1 MGQLITIVGVAGIY
15 ALLALGLV
23 LVYRTSRVL
32 NLAHGEMAILLGYI
46 AVAIASASVPAPFAL
61 LAAVL
66 IGGALGWCVFRLCMQ
81 HIMAEPPHVG
91 LMMTVGLAIILH
103 GLMIILFAGKSA
115 SVDWG
120 MAGQLQVFGD
130 SIAKAD
136 LVALVVSWI
145 GVAVLIAVYQFTHFG
160 LQMRAIAER
169 VMLAAQRGINVN
181 RIVGLSWMM
190 AVAAAAL
197 AGILHGER
205 SLLSLSAVIIGVNAL
220 IAALIG
226 GMDSMKGA
234 IFGAFLVAISEDL
247 TSRLLE
253 PRYATLAP
261 VLILLIVMVVRP
273 WGLFG
278 SPEEI
283 KRV

>member
-1 MGQLITIVGVAGIY
+1 
-15 ALLALGLV
+15 
-23 LVYRTSRVL
+23 
-32 NLAHGEMAILLGYI
+32 
-46 AVAIASASVPAPFAL
+46 
-61 LAAVL
+61 
-66 IGGALGWCVFRLCMQ
+66 
-81 HIMAEPPHVG
+81 
-91 LMMTVGLAIILH
+91 
-103 GLMIILFAGKSA
+103 
-115 SVDWG
+115 
-120 MAGQLQVFGD
+120 
-130 SIAKAD
+130 
-136 LVALVVSWI
+136 
-145 GVAVLIAVYQFTHFG
+145 
-160 LQMRAIAER
+160 
-169 VMLAAQRGINVN
+169 
-181 RIVGLSWMM
+181 
-190 AVAAAAL
+190 
-197 AGILHGER
+197 
-205 SLLSLSAVIIGVNAL
+205 VIIGVNAL